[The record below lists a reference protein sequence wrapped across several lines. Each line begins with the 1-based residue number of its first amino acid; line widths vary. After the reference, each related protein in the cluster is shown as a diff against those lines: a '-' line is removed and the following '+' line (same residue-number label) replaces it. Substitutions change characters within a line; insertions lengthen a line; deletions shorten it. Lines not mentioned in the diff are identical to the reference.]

1 MDAPYNESE
10 EKRIIKNDEF
20 EALMIMRDLII
31 EFKELIEAVY
41 DVPSER
47 LELVYYA
54 IEEEINELV
63 ESNMI

>member
-10 EKRIIKNDEF
+10 EKRIIENDEF

-31 EFKELIEAVY
+31 EVKELIEAVY

-47 LELVYYA
+47 LELVYCA

>member
-10 EKRIIKNDEF
+10 EKRIIENDEF
-20 EALMIMRDLII
+20 EVLMIMRDLII

>member
-1 MDAPYNESE
+1 
-10 EKRIIKNDEF
+10 
-20 EALMIMRDLII
+20 MIMRDLII

>member
-10 EKRIIKNDEF
+10 EKRIIENDEF